1 MKITSKTKYLSLV
14 LLLLFIIDRTTK
26 YLTFH
31 KLPQQGVYLFKQ
43 FQLQLQINTG
53 IAFGFNLP
61 PVIIFILTTIIV
73 IFLFYYLLRTMEKK
87 KYLISFFLGLIIIGA
102 LSNLIDRIVYQGVI
116 DFIQISIWPNFN
128 LADAYISLGAII
140 LLIISIKKDSKEN
153 L

>member
-53 IAFGFNLP
+53 IAFVNA
-61 PVIIFILTTIIV
+61 IIFII
-73 IFLFYYLLRTMEKK
+73 YLL
-87 KYLISFFLGLIIIGA
+87 
-102 LSNLIDRIVYQGVI
+102 LIDLY
-116 DFIQISIWPNFN
+116 F
-128 LADAYISLGAII
+128 
-140 LLIISIKKDSKEN
+140 SKPRDPK
-153 L
+153 